1 MPINKTVLDSNPCI
15 GILRNDLKSINM
27 IKKAVKND
35 FEIIVPSHVLREVN
49 KIVKNGKIRLIV
61 WLLDQKAVNL
71 SFPTDTKSVIET
83 GEQLR
88 NSYSFCHYPDN
99 LILAQCKEN
108 DAVLLTRDRKLLQS
122 ADYAGIMACKP
133 KDFGGFV
140 SVS

>member
-71 SFPTDTKSVIET
+71 SFPTE
-83 GEQLR
+83 
-88 NSYSFCHYPDN
+88 
-99 LILAQCKEN
+99 
-108 DAVLLTRDRKLLQS
+108 
-122 ADYAGIMACKP
+122 
-133 KDFGGFV
+133 
-140 SVS
+140 